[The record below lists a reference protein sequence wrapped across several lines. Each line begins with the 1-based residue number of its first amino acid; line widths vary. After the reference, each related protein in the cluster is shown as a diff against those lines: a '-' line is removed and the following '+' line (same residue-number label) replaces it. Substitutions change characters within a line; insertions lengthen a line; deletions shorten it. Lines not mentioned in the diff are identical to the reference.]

1 MADLTTLSQ
10 SNNMEAPRRSPGWAG
25 SWRVNDC
32 SGPALPSPFLQSFAL
47 AFRERPAVLARES
60 VLFAME
66 KMTDSPAHL
75 AVPRRLAQLFSSRFP
90 TLPRVFRAPGR
101 VNLIGEHTDYNDGFV
116 LPAAIDLYTWT
127 AVAARSDRKLRV
139 FSENL
144 DEVAEI
150 DLSAAPRPRESWSD
164 YVHGVA
170 LMLAEAGVAIPGADL
185 VVHSNVP
192 TGAGLSSSAA
202 LEVSVA
208 SALVACSGTTLP
220 LEDLARLCQRA
231 ENEFVG
237 ARVGIMD
244 QFASCFGSANQ
255 AILLDCRSL
264 HFELLPLPQGVTM
277 VICNTMVKHGHSGGE
292 YNERR
297 AQCEEGVRLLR
308 QYYPGI
314 RALRDV
320 TLVQLESQRTEVRR
334 QRIPELIYRRC
345 HHVVSENERVLRTVD
360 ALRKGDLAS
369 VGVAMAESHL
379 SMKNDYQISCREL
392 DIMVELAQKLPGL
405 IGARMTGGGFGGC
418 TINLVRD
425 ASVAQFREEIRIGY
439 HQATGIDA
447 EIYVSMAGAGVTEV
461 KANG

>member
-1 MADLTTLSQ
+1 
-10 SNNMEAPRRSPGWAG
+10 
-25 SWRVNDC
+25 
-32 SGPALPSPFLQSFAL
+32 
-47 AFRERPAVLARES
+47 
-60 VLFAME
+60 ME

-75 AVPRRLAQLFSSRFP
+75 AVPDRLSQLFASRFP
-90 TLPRVFRAPGR
+90 SLPRVFRAPGR

-116 LPAAIDLYTWT
+116 LPAAIGLYTWA
-127 AVAARSDRKLRV
+127 AVNPRSDRKLRV

-144 DEVAEI
+144 NEAAEI
-150 DLSAAPRPRESWSD
+150 DLAVADPLPSEAWSD

-170 LMLAEAGVAIPGADL
+170 LMLEQAGVAIPGADL

-208 SALVACSGTTLP
+208 SALVASSRATLP
-220 LEDLARLCQRA
+220 LKELARLCQRA

-244 QFASCFGSANQ
+244 QFASCFGSTNH

-264 HFELLPLPQGVTM
+264 DFELLPLPQGVTM
-277 VICNTMVKHGHSGGE
+277 VICNTMVRHGHSGGE
-292 YNERR
+292 YNDRR
-297 AQCEEGVRLLR
+297 AQCEEGVRLLK

-320 TLVQLESQRTEVRR
+320 TLAQLEAQRTEVRR

-345 HHVVSENERVLRTVD
+345 HHVVSENERVLHTVE

-369 VGVAMAESHL
+369 VGASMAESHL

-425 ASVAQFREEIRIGY
+425 ASVPQFREEIRTAY
-439 HQATGIDA
+439 QQATGIDA
-447 EIYVSMAGAGVTEV
+447 EIYVSTAGAGVTEV

>member
-1 MADLTTLSQ
+1 
-10 SNNMEAPRRSPGWAG
+10 
-25 SWRVNDC
+25 
-32 SGPALPSPFLQSFAL
+32 
-47 AFRERPAVLARES
+47 
-60 VLFAME
+60 ME
-66 KMTDSPAHL
+66 KMTDLPAHV
-75 AVPRRLAQLFSSRFP
+75 AVPHRIAQLFSSRFP
-90 TLPRVFRAPGR
+90 NFPRVFRAPGR

-127 AVAARSDRKLRV
+127 AIGPRDDHKLYV

-144 DEVAEI
+144 NEAAEI
-150 DLSAAPRPRESWSD
+150 DLSIAAPQPREVWSD

-170 LMLAEAGVAIPGADL
+170 LMLQQAGIAISGADI
-185 VVHSNVP
+185 VIHSNVP

-208 SALVACSGTTLP
+208 SALLASSGTKLP
-220 LEDLARLCQRA
+220 LKEVARLCQRA

-244 QFASCFGSANQ
+244 QFASCFGSSNH

-264 HFELLPLPQGVTM
+264 DYQLLALPHGVTM

-292 YNERR
+292 YNDRR
-297 AQCEEGVRLLR
+297 AQCEEGVRLLK

-314 RALRDV
+314 MALRDV
-320 TLVQLESQRTEVRR
+320 TLAQLEAHRKEVRR

-360 ALRKGDLAS
+360 AMRKGDLAA
-369 VGVAMAESHL
+369 VGVCMAESHD
-379 SMKNDYQISCREL
+379 SMKNDYEISCSEL
-392 DIMVELAQKLPGL
+392 DIMVELAQRLPGL

-418 TINLVRD
+418 TINLVHD
-425 ASVAQFREEIRIGY
+425 ASVQQFRERIRSEY
-439 HQATGIDA
+439 HEATGIDA
-447 EIYVSMAGAGVTEV
+447 EVYVSTAGAGVMEV
-461 KANG
+461 TANG